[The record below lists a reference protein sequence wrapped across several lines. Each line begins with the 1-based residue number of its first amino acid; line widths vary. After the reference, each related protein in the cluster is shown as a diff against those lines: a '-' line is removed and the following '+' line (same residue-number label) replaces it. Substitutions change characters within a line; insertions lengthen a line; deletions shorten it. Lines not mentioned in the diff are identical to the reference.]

1 MKKMPRQRIIP
12 FRPFPTQ
19 PLRPV
24 IEQILTG
31 FIKRL
36 DYLTA
41 RHSQVSVCHLT
52 VTLPVE
58 SESAAK
64 IVGQSISLL
73 RKKLKTIGIES
84 QAGWVREVSMNEKE
98 HFHIG
103 FLWESSKIQRALKI
117 AKMLN
122 KLLTITAALPENLCV
137 NVNPPN
143 PIFDRQFEL
152 NCCANQTLKIRK
164 GYPGFQEQRENIIGW
179 FSYLAKV
186 ETKGNWQVKH
196 IREFGFSLCNR
207 KGK

>member
-1 MKKMPRQRIIP
+1 MPRQRIIP

-19 PLRPV
+19 PPRPI

-36 DYLTA
+36 DFLTD
-41 RHSQVSVCHLT
+41 RHNQVSICHLT

-58 SESAAK
+58 SESTAK

-73 RKKLKTIGIES
+73 RKKLKAIGIES
-84 QAGWVREVSMNEKE
+84 QAGWVREVSMSEKE

-103 FLWESSKIQRALKI
+103 FLWESSKIQSAVKI
-117 AKMLN
+117 AIMLN
-122 KLLTITAALPENLCV
+122 TLLTEALNLPEYHHCV

-143 PIFDRQFEL
+143 PVLDRQLDL
-152 NCCANQTLKIRK
+152 NCISNQTLKIRK
-164 GYPGFQEQRENIIGW
+164 GYPGFKEQRDNIIDW
-179 FSYLAKV
+179 LSYLAKV

-207 KGK
+207 KGR